1 MEEYGSTPV
10 VQTGTTTNV
19 TGNIT
24 FAGNLEQLELADWS
38 GGVYFPSSALQ
49 GGEKALTT
57 TTDVVLCPFLCDATL
72 IYKPAAALSAA
83 ALSERSQLNSGSSR
97 PKWP

>member
-1 MEEYGSTPV
+1 MVETLIAPTVPTLTQTGFADHAGFYSGYRLTFMEEYGSTPV

-38 GGVYFPSSALQ
+38 GGLYFPANALQ
-49 GGEKALTT
+49 GIEKALTT
-57 TTDVVLCPFLCDATL
+57 TIASFARE
-72 IYKPAAALSAA
+72 AL
-83 ALSERSQLNSGSSR
+83 
-97 PKWP
+97 